1 MIEAYVHGLPTPT
14 VKFYRDGHLLH
25 ARRNKI
31 VFFHEG
37 VEKEIFQ
44 CLLVRPDSSIS
55 GTYTVL
61 AENKAGKKRFDHH
74 VDYVTKYST
83 IHYPLMRHAD
93 KNLDNFVQEMLEK
106 VPKHPEPQPEQP
118 AEEVK
123 AEATEEAKP
132 EEPKEVSEA
141 QAEIPETPKA
151 EEIAEALQAVV
162 EGDAAPAPAE
172 PDAAAEAPKEEKKK
186 HKSKHRHHH
195 KKRAESPKIDSDLIN
210 DGEDE
215 PADAV
220 DEPEPEYKRK
230 FSTVVHE
237 PYETETFRI
246 FNAKDNLVWS
256 GKLRDQTA
264 VEMSTIKMIC
274 AVSGPR
280 PVIKWTKNG
289 KPISWGQTMRNM
301 SGEGLGIVII
311 EKLQKSDAGV
321 YACAARNQNGE
332 IVTEATI
339 KVIPRSTVPTSDESK
354 PAFTRVLDEAYHHA
368 EDDLVL
374 EAHVRAVPDPKI
386 TWFKDGIELT
396 KEMDNRYDFCNDHD
410 GGYQLRIHRPKPED
424 SALYACEAVN
434 ESGRAKISHK
444 VSFTNSERHTHP
456 QFLYHKESFRQPTL
470 RPILEPEF
478 VKEAS
483 PVYDYKSNISDPIA
497 QLLEQARIE
506 AEKIEEAQREEAR
519 AAKAKLD
526 KARRD
531 FARQEAEAAAE
542 EARKKAESEKPPPTE
557 DGDGSGEALA
567 GGEGTETSDE
577 GKEISDEAPEGGEE
591 EKPAEAEKKPEKR
604 SRGPRRKR
612 YEGPVEPLLIR
623 DSVKII
629 TKSFRAHFSD

>member
-1 MIEAYVHGLPTPT
+1 MGGVVIEAHVHGLPAPT
-14 VKFYRDGHLLH
+14 VKYYRDGHLLH
-25 ARRNKI
+25 ARKNKI

-83 IHYPLMRHAD
+83 IHYPLIRHAD
-93 KNLDNFVQEMLEK
+93 KKLDDFVEMMLEK
-106 VPKHPEPQPEQP
+106 VPKHPEPQPEVEQPPVEQP

-123 AEATEEAKP
+123 PEPEAVT
-132 EEPKEVSEA
+132 EA

-162 EGDAAPAPAE
+162 EGEAAPAAP
-172 PDAAAEAPKEEKKK
+172 EAPKEEKKK
-186 HKSKHRHHH
+186 HKSKHHRHHH
-195 KKRAESPKIDSDLIN
+195 KKRAESPKIDADLVN

-220 DEPEPEYKRK
+220 EEPEPEYKRR

-237 PYETETFRI
+237 PYEEETFRI

-264 VEMSTIKMIC
+264 IELSTVKMIC

-311 EKLQKSDAGV
+311 EKIQKSDAGV
-321 YACAARNQNGE
+321 YQCAARNGNGE

-339 KVIPRSTVPTSDESK
+339 KVIPRSTVPTTDASK
-354 PAFTRVLDEAYHHA
+354 PAFTRVLDESYHHT

-386 TWFKDGIELT
+386 TWFKDGVELT
-396 KEMDNRYDFCNDHD
+396 AASDKRYDFSSDHD
-410 GGYQLRIHRPKPED
+410 GGYQFRIHRPNAED

-434 ESGRAKISHK
+434 DEGRAKISHK
-444 VSFTNSERHTHP
+444 VNFTNLERHTHP
-456 QFLYHKESFRQPTL
+456 QFVYHKESFRQPTL
-470 RPILEPEF
+470 KPVLEPEP
-478 VKEAS
+478 VREAS
-483 PVYDYKSNISDPIA
+483 PVYEYTSKISDPVA

-506 AEKIEEAQREEAR
+506 AEKIEAARVEELR
-519 AAKAKLD
+519 AAKAKLE
-526 KARRD
+526 AERRE
-531 FARQEAEAAAE
+531 FARQQAEEEKKKADAEKAE
-542 EARKKAESEKPPPTE
+542 EAKKN
-557 DGDGSGEALA
+557 GDGSGVE
-567 GGEGTETSDE
+567 GGEGGESTEQSDE
-577 GKEISDEAPEGGEE
+577 TKEISDEAPEEGEE
-591 EKPAEAEKKPEKR
+591 AKPAEAEAEKKPEKR

-623 DSVKII
+623 DSVKKI
-629 TKSFRAHFSD
+629 TKSFQARLFD